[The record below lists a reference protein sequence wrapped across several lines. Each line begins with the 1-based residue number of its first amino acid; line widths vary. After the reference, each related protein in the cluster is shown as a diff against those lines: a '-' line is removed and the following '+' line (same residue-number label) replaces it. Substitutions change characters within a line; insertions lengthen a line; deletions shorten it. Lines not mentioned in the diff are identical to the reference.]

1 MKVILREEVHN
12 LGQTG
17 DTVKVADGYARNF
30 LLPRKLA
37 VRADSGSAKQIEH
50 ERRVIQLREEKRR
63 AVLGEFAK
71 KIEGVTVEFQVRAG
85 AEDKIFG
92 SVTAAHIAEKLA
104 EAGHEIDRRAVLL
117 DEPIKALGIFSVP
130 VRLAGGIEPSIKVW
144 VSSLEE
150 DQPEAT
156 EESVEEPEAS

>member
-17 DTVKVADGYARNF
+17 DTVKVAAGYARNF
-30 LLPRKLA
+30 LLPNKLA
-37 VRADSGSAKQIEH
+37 VRADSGNAKQIEH
-50 ERRVIQLREEKRR
+50 ERRVIQLRDEKRR
-63 AVLGEFAK
+63 AVMAESAK
-71 KIEGVTVEFQVRAG
+71 KIEGVTLEFQVRAG

-117 DEPIKALGIFSVP
+117 DEPIKALGIFAVP
-130 VRLAGGIEPSIKVW
+130 VRLAAGIEPSIKVW
-144 VSSLEE
+144 VSGLEE
-150 DQPEAT
+150 AQADVAH
-156 EESVEEPEAS
+156 ESTEEPEAS